1 MIKNLARHVF
11 CGMVLGMDI
20 EDTLKKLI
28 ADRRK
33 YGRELFVGW
42 LAEACVGEATFWRW
56 EKLYG
61 KLRNGKVNSGTPNYG
76 CLKRL
81 ASVVDEEIAKLPVLQ
96 WCAGIPRWMVDD
108 EAPRS
113 KSLESEYAILGTTAD
128 EIITVVV
135 SWVEEPATRR
145 DPSYTRD
152 EGWAIFISREEVD
165 SGEGDREDATL
176 ALYKILR
183 EQKIEIEE

>member
-1 MIKNLARHVF
+1 
-11 CGMVLGMDI
+11 MVLGMDI

-56 EKLYG
+56 EKRYG

-96 WCAGIPRWMVDD
+96 WHEGSPSWLIDD
-108 EAPRS
+108 ESPRL
-113 KSLESEYAILGTTAD
+113 KSVKSEYSELRTTAE
-128 EIITVVV
+128 EIVTVVA
-135 SWVEEPATRR
+135 SW
-145 DPSYTRD
+145 
-152 EGWAIFISREEVD
+152 
-165 SGEGDREDATL
+165 
-176 ALYKILR
+176 
-183 EQKIEIEE
+183 IEESADAK